1 MGLPLI
7 SIRARY
13 NLSEK
18 YPSSM
23 PEEMPLVMSKRFQ
36 RSAAAQYI
44 NKTYHKSSKRMTMH
58 SDSDGE
64 DQEEFRIAIKSSP
77 HSKITSNSNI
87 SLDINSNSGTSL
99 NYPDHGRACTIKEN
113 GINTIGSVAPSPQSG
128 LLPIRQR
135 GQGNLQRAMSITS
148 AHGASGSIPMHTAS
162 ANKKEAD
169 VRLGID
175 TTSYTPFQLSSKSSF
190 NPSQLTTRQLNRL
203 DMLTKA
209 KYMSYEKPSFHV
221 IEQIGNSERRS
232 RKWLR
237 DEHLRIQTII
247 ETARKKWNLLHK
259 AVEDP
264 AKQLIGQQSAAIARI
279 RMKEKVK
286 KIMDTREDE
295 LQFLVE
301 GQTTSIDAIR
311 LKEHL
316 VLRSNMPK
324 VGRMFSEKDRLRVEE
339 LLE

>member
-1 MGLPLI
+1 
-7 SIRARY
+7 
-13 NLSEK
+13 
-18 YPSSM
+18 
-23 PEEMPLVMSKRFQ
+23 
-36 RSAAAQYI
+36 
-44 NKTYHKSSKRMTMH
+44 
-58 SDSDGE
+58 
-64 DQEEFRIAIKSSP
+64 
-77 HSKITSNSNI
+77 
-87 SLDINSNSGTSL
+87 
-99 NYPDHGRACTIKEN
+99 
-113 GINTIGSVAPSPQSG
+113 
-128 LLPIRQR
+128 
-135 GQGNLQRAMSITS
+135 
-148 AHGASGSIPMHTAS
+148 
-162 ANKKEAD
+162 
-169 VRLGID
+169 
-175 TTSYTPFQLSSKSSF
+175 
-190 NPSQLTTRQLNRL
+190 
-203 DMLTKA
+203 MLTKA

-286 KIMDTREDE
+286 KIMDTRANE